1 MFKIQTRAIDQHGLL
16 PAGNELPQWQD
27 LENMPVLHTREEA
40 EAWLEQSALQTLK
53 ELGFEF
59 QIVPA

>member
-1 MFKIQTRAIDQHGLL
+1 MYKIQTRAIDTPGLA
-16 PAGNELPQWQD
+16 PASDDLKQWQD
-27 LENMPVLHTREEA
+27 LEHMPDLPTREAA
-40 EAWLEQSALQTLK
+40 EAWLQQSALQTLK

>member
-1 MFKIQTRAIDQHGLL
+1 MLKIQTKAIDL
-16 PAGNELPQWQD
+16 PNHWQD
-27 LENMPVLHTREEA
+27 LENMPELPTREDA
-40 EAWLEQSALQTLK
+40 EAWLEQPALQTLK

>member
-1 MFKIQTRAIDQHGLL
+1 MFKIQTRAINTPGLT
-16 PAGNELPQWQD
+16 PAGDELQQWQD
-27 LENMPVLHTREEA
+27 LENMPELHTQEEA
-40 EAWLEQSALQTLK
+40 KAWLEQSALQTLK